1 VAAYADRLEVPVD
14 FGLFTLMDFYPGLQN
29 EAQYYAD
36 TIDLAVHAE
45 SLGYD
50 AIWVGEEHFY
60 TFGVCPSPQILLTA
74 LAQRTQTLRVGTA
87 ISLLPFE
94 NPLRKAED
102 FAMVDILSGG
112 RLDFGVGRGSI
123 PKHFAG
129 FNISAQDSRARYEE
143 SLAVIKAAWTQET
156 ISHDG
161 RFWQIPELSVSPKPV
176 QRPHPPVYRG
186 TVSLESYELAA
197 RVGDNAFVVPW
208 TTGPH
213 AVVGERVRRY
223 KELAVEN
230 GHPDSRTTT
239 ILFLFADTDQ
249 KAAVREAKEITARY
263 SEHIT
268 NAVLTRDRTLNTDPG
283 SALFSVTDYIL
294 SMPDN
299 VEERAV
305 VGTPE
310 NCIRRLEELDEEL
323 GGLDRVAF
331 YFHPGARDPKKVR
344 RTLDL
349 FANEVMPQ
357 FRGSPVT
364 MA

>member
-1 VAAYADRLEVPVD
+1 ME
-14 FGLFTLMDFYPGLQN
+14 FGLFTLMDFYPGLQE
-29 EAQYYAD
+29 EARYYAD
-36 TIDLAVHAE
+36 TVDLAVRAE
-45 SLGYD
+45 ALGYD

-60 TFGVCPSPQILLTA
+60 TFGVCPSPQMLLTA
-74 LAQRTQTLRVGTA
+74 LARETQTLRLGTA

-102 FAMVDILSGG
+102 FAMLDILSGG

-129 FNISAQDSRARYEE
+129 FNVSAQESRARYEE
-143 SLAVIKAAWTQET
+143 SLAVIKAAWTKDV
-156 ISHDG
+156 ISHAG
-161 RFWQIPELSVSPKPV
+161 QFWQIPELSVSPKPV

-186 TVSLESYELAA
+186 TVSTESYEKAA
-197 RVGDNAFVVPW
+197 AVGDHAFVVPW

-213 AVVGERVRRY
+213 PVVAERVRRY
-223 KELAVEN
+223 KELAVQN
-230 GHPDSRTTT
+230 GHQDRRTTT

-249 KAAVREAKEITARY
+249 LAAVREAREITTRY

-268 NAVLTRDRTLNTDPG
+268 NAVRTPERTMSTDPA
-283 SALFSVTDYIL
+283 SALFSISDYIL
-294 SMPDN
+294 SMPDH

-310 NCIRRLEELDEEL
+310 HCIRRLGELDEEL

-331 YFHPGARDPKKVR
+331 YFHPGARDPR
-344 RTLDL
+344 SAQRSLEL
-349 FANEVMPQ
+349 FAKEVMPQ
-357 FRGSPVT
+357 FRQSAAAT
-364 MA
+364 A